1 MEYRIGLDIGI
12 GSVGWAV
19 VSAEGDGHPAR
30 IEDFGVRIFSSG
42 ENAKAKA
49 SLCQER
55 RSFRSVRRLE
65 RRCVHRKVLLRNHFQ
80 KIQLLNPTFYDDLA
94 ACKDADVYALKVAAL
109 ERKLSP
115 AELYKCLVH
124 TCNHRGY
131 RDFYEPEEDDEE
143 AGKNETAANAFEKTY
158 RASGLRTVSE
168 YLLKEYANG
177 SFVKYRNRSGG
188 EMPYML
194 IRRSILREEA
204 EAILQAQSAYYP
216 GLNPKNCKDTVE
228 IIFAQRDFE
237 DGPGDPSDNTRR
249 YHGFLETLGQC
260 PYYKDR
266 KRGFRGTVIAD
277 VFAVTNTLSQYR
289 FVDNATGEYTLAPA
303 VAKELVD
310 SLLNNAKLTMT
321 DVKAIL
327 KKHGYTLYKSE
338 NSDDK
343 ALGKAV
349 KFLKLAKDCL
359 GDKWERFIG
368 QEQFDPQN
376 PSDLHRIGELISTYQ
391 TPSRRKEEMKKAGID
406 ESIIKAF
413 ASKKI
418 SGTAST
424 SYAYMCDAIHAFLN
438 GDIYG
443 NFQART
449 IQEHQEETVQER
461 FVKLPPKAI
470 DDPEIRDNRV
480 VFKAV
485 NETRKIV
492 NAIIDIYGAPTEIV
506 VEVAS
511 ELGQSFQ
518 MRGKETKRQRDNEKV
533 NDRIKGEIAKLLSID
548 AAEVKPDMMERYK
561 LFQEQGGKCAYS
573 FKPLGEMKDVLLNRN
588 HEYEVD
594 HIVPFSLILDNTL
607 HNKALVF
614 AGENQRKGQRT
625 PLMYLDAERSEM
637 LTKAV
642 RQMYSRKEN
651 PISKKK
657 YEYYMMASLYG
668 EEAREKLE
676 NWKSRNIND
685 TRYITKYI
693 CGILENHLIFA
704 GDKKQHVHTVKGSVS
719 QKFRREWLR
728 TTAWGDAEKNRETYL
743 NHAIDALV
751 CANLTRPYIEIG
763 SDAMKLRSIFFANRK
778 QFTNEYYDYLGE
790 CVEKMKKYYGFREDY
805 TAKLLR
811 DPHKIPAFLPRLVE
825 EVRVRFNDTDEA
837 LFTKEVAR
845 LYGEEADFIVP
856 PHMPLTSH
864 KQEKKFSGAIAD
876 ANPIR
881 VEEIDG
887 ELYKINRIAITDLKK
902 KQLANLRTDDKA
914 LIAHLET
921 VFAGKK
927 DEYSIADYLKENELQ
942 FFVAP
947 SGQRIRKVSVLQGK
961 VSNYYRKDIDR
972 ENHTVLG
979 GLKYYCVEVYKDA
992 KGATHTCGVRFVDVV
1007 KKGGKLWRK
1016 RESLPENYAEH
1027 VMFLQSNDYIQIYN
1041 SKRKLKFEGY
1051 YVAVYN
1057 INESRFYCTGC
1068 NESEAIAKSIATS
1081 DSVSK
1086 VDVSI
1091 LGHKGGQ
1098 IRCSEP
1104 LPFIEERK

>member
-30 IEDFGVRIFSSG
+30 IEDFGVRIFDSG
-42 ENAKAKA
+42 ENVKAKA

-65 RRCVHRKVLLRNHFQ
+65 RRRVHRKVLLRNHFQ
-80 KIQLLNPTFYDDLA
+80 KIQMLNPTFHDDLA
-94 ACKDADVYALKVAAL
+94 ACKDTDVYMLKVAAL

-115 AELYKCLVH
+115 AEIYKCLVH

-143 AGKNETAANAFEKTY
+143 AGKNETAANEFEKAY

-177 SFVKYRNRSGG
+177 NFVKYRNRSGG
-188 EMPYML
+188 EMHML
-194 IRRSILREEA
+194 IRRSILKEEA

-216 GLNPKNCKDTVE
+216 GLNPKNCKDTVD

-303 VAKELVD
+303 VANELVD
-310 SLLNNAKLTMT
+310 FLLINAKLTMT

-349 KFLKLAKDCL
+349 KFLKIAKDCL
-359 GDKWERFIG
+359 DDKWGSVIV
-368 QEQFDPQN
+368 QEQFDPQT

-391 TPSRRKEEMKKAGID
+391 TPSRRKSEMKKAGID

-449 IQEHQEETVQER
+449 IQEHSEEAAYER
-461 FVKLPPKAI
+461 FAKLPPKAI

-518 MRGKETKRQRDNEKV
+518 MRGKETKRQRDNEKE

-548 AAEVKPDMMERYK
+548 AAEVKPDMMDRYK
-561 LFQEQGGKCAYS
+561 LFQEQSGKCAYS

-625 PLMYLDAERSEM
+625 PLMYLDAEHSEM
-637 LTKAV
+637 LSETV
-642 RQMYSRKEN
+642 RRMYSRKDN

-693 CGILENHLIFA
+693 CGILEKNLIFA
-704 GDKKQHVHTVKGSVS
+704 GDKKQHVHTVKGSIS

-728 TTAWGDAEKNRETYL
+728 TTPWGDAEKNRETYL
-743 NHAIDALV
+743 NHALDALV

-778 QFTNEYYDYLGE
+778 QYTNEYYDYQGE
-790 CVEKMKKYYGFREDY
+790 CIEKMKKYYGFREDY

-811 DPHKIPAFLPRLVE
+811 DPHKIPSFLPRLVE
-825 EVRVRFNDTDEA
+825 EVRVRFNDTDEE
-837 LFTKEVAR
+837 LFARETAR
-845 LYGEEADFIVP
+845 LYGSEADFIVP

-902 KQLANLRTDDKA
+902 KQLPNLRTDDKA

-927 DEYSIADYLKENELQ
+927 EEYSIADFMKEKGLQ
-942 FFVAP
+942 YFTAP
-947 SGQRIRKVSVLQGK
+947 NGQIIRKVSVLQGK
-961 VSNYYRKDIDR
+961 VSNYYRKDIDG
-972 ENHTVLG
+972 ENYTMLG

-992 KGATHTCGVRFVDVV
+992 KGATRTCGVRFVDIV
-1007 KKGGKLWRK
+1007 KKDGKLWRK
-1016 RESLPENYAEH
+1016 RESLPEDYAEH
-1027 VMFLQSNDYIQIYN
+1027 VMYLQPNDYIQVTGA
-1041 SKRKLKFEGY
+1041 KGEVKFEGY
-1051 YVAVYN
+1051 YKAVYT
-1057 INESRFYCTGC
+1057 INQGKFYFELG
-1068 NESEAIAKSIATS
+1068 NQAEVVPKGWALKDKLVKLDI
-1081 DSVSK
+1081 SV
-1086 VDVSI
+1086 

-1098 IRCSEP
+1098 IHCSEP
-1104 LPFIEERK
+1104 LPFIGEKK